1 MGAAGFRGNSSR
13 GAPPAVPAARKVE
26 AKDKAGNLIGFTRQ
40 RNQTMMVGLH
50 SFTKRPD
57 NEKTLFNDV
66 HILNKELLDQIMLI
80 NDFHM
85 VVEKRPS
92 QVG

>member
-1 MGAAGFRGNSSR
+1 MGGSAGFRGNSSR
-13 GAPPAVPAARKVE
+13 GAAPAVPAARKVE
-26 AKDKAGNLIGFTRQ
+26 AKDKAGNLIGFT
-40 RNQTMMVGLH
+40 NDKE
-50 SFTKRPD
+50 TKQWWSVSIHLPD

>member
-1 MGAAGFRGNSSR
+1 
-13 GAPPAVPAARKVE
+13 
-26 AKDKAGNLIGFTRQ
+26 
-40 RNQTMMVGLH
+40 MMVGLH

>member
-1 MGAAGFRGNSSR
+1 
-13 GAPPAVPAARKVE
+13 
-26 AKDKAGNLIGFTRQ
+26 
-40 RNQTMMVGLH
+40 MMVGLH
-50 SFTKRPD
+50 SFAKRPD

-85 VVEKRPS
+85 VVKKDHPKSANAGFYLRS
-92 QVG
+92 LGKILAVVGK